1 MKKNKTQVNTVHKQ
15 RAKTLAVVRK
25 VDMKKS
31 ITLFKEKNTDT
42 GGFYCLLSTFREI
55 FAFLAAKCTSASTEW
70 LLIVSVYHLMRIM

>member
-1 MKKNKTQVNTVHKQ
+1 MEVWSEKNKTQVNTVDKQ

-42 GGFYCLLSTFREI
+42 G
-55 FAFLAAKCTSASTEW
+55 
-70 LLIVSVYHLMRIM
+70 